1 MSARLTVF
9 AGAGVLGV
17 ARGAIGYLGP
27 RYWEPSS
34 ALDWTAV
41 VLFSAFLLAAATS
54 LFVLAHTMRRAHASC
69 LRAAAFGAGLAGVGS
84 AVEDGIGVNSFGY
97 AFAAGTALMAAS
109 LLLAGLLLALLQ
121 PGSRPLGL
129 LLVAVVPVLA
139 LAFDNTGLIAFGLAL
154 AVIGVARSRQPSYH
168 AALLNP

>member
-1 MSARLTVF
+1 
-9 AGAGVLGV
+9 
-17 ARGAIGYLGP
+17 
-27 RYWEPSS
+27 
-34 ALDWTAV
+34 
-41 VLFSAFLLAAATS
+41 
-54 LFVLAHTMRRAHASC
+54 
-69 LRAAAFGAGLAGVGS
+69 
-84 AVEDGIGVNSFGY
+84 
-97 AFAAGTALMAAS
+97 MAAS

-139 LAFDNTGLIAFGLAL
+139 LAFDNTGLIVFGLAL